1 MVTITR
7 YDPAIH
13 NAKQTM
19 YQNTKI
25 KAQISVNPIEIK
37 VVRLRKFGRQQQ
49 HVLSSEFPEA
59 SEDVGFI
66 EILNIRTMN
75 ATVLMSSNDTPEIHD
90 NILIH
95 NLYLHNN

>member
-59 SEDVGFI
+59 SEGVGFI

>member
-25 KAQISVNPIEIK
+25 RAQINVKPIENK

-49 HVLSSEFPEA
+49 HVASVLPEA
-59 SEDVGFI
+59 SEGVGFI

-75 ATVLMSSNDTPEIHD
+75 ATVLISINDTPEIHND
-90 NILIH
+90 FVIY
-95 NLYLHNN
+95 NLYLNKHL